1 MELIKNCVALDTES
15 RRLPGS
21 STYHWLSVAVVGPGG
36 AILHMPVRPIG
47 LELEEIEMFNNPPFS
62 PEILFQANPPSVVRN
77 MVKELLRGLTV
88 LVWNEKHEAEQL
100 AFLNEKDQLGRKVFR
115 VQDVMRRAAPYVKH
129 WNDYFSDYEYPSLQM
144 TATHLDIEFTEPG
157 WHDARADA
165 QMILDIWR
173 YMESNPPF
181 QVNRQTVAP
190 ERALP
195 APGVIDNNLPF

>member
-21 STYHWLSVAVVGPGG
+21 STYHWLSVAVVGSGG

-144 TATHLDIEFTEPG
+144 TATHLDLEFTEPG

>member
-100 AFLNEKDQLGRKVFR
+100 AFLTRGPVGRKCFVYR
-115 VQDVMRRAAPYVKH
+115 MLCVVQH
-129 WNDYFSDYEYPSLQM
+129 LTSNTGTTTSL
-144 TATHLDIEFTEPG
+144 TTSI
-157 WHDARADA
+157 R
-165 QMILDIWR
+165 
-173 YMESNPPF
+173 PF
-181 QVNRQTVAP
+181 K
-190 ERALP
+190 
-195 APGVIDNNLPF
+195 